1 MRRDAEGCAAPLA
14 ATVLPVPLQKPKT
27 VSRGGSGPA
36 GRREREKNAVER
48 ASIAADHAEDGGTFH
63 PGHHSNIRASSAISR
78 VQGEVRQAAAWL
90 RPAVPGTERR
100 GDLPCTMEKLR
111 SAVLER
117 QKRSEFEFG
126 VVDQFLHSAVSL
138 ATTRCVLLAAD

>member
-14 ATVLPVPLQKPKT
+14 ATVLSVPLQKPKT

-48 ASIAADHAEDGGTFH
+48 ASIAADRAENGGTFH

-78 VQGEVRQAAAWL
+78 AQGESRQAAAWRRL
-90 RPAVPGTERR
+90 AVPGTERR
-100 GDLPCTMEKLR
+100 GHLTC
-111 SAVLER
+111 AVKKEM
-117 QKRSEFEFG
+117 F
-126 VVDQFLHSAVSL
+126 
-138 ATTRCVLLAAD
+138 